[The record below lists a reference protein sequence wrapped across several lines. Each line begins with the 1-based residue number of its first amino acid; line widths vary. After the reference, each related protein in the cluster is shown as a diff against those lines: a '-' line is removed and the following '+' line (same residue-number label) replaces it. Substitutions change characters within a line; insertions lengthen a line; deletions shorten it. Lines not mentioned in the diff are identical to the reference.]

1 MTRKSSVPLRAVI
14 VRITIVS
21 FSVAALMG
29 VVALL
34 GGGDFGETEGK
45 VLLTTL
51 LVGVASVA
59 VLCCLATAGGSYRA
73 VGAVGAAV
81 VLVPLGTGL
90 AMIWGSGDE
99 DVPLWLARTFG
110 VGSIAAATL
119 AQASLL
125 LAIARRARPWVRRLL
140 GATLLLGVVLFVLAS
155 ALVLGAEP
163 GGVQLRVLGV
173 VAILDVLGTVV
184 VAALS
189 RFGTE
194 TTSEPASAL
203 MSISPALL
211 AEIDAFA
218 TRTGRSREQTVS
230 AALREYLAEQRV
242 GGRKHHT
249 G

>member
-1 MTRKSSVPLRAVI
+1 MI
-14 VRITIVS
+14 VRITILS

-34 GGGDFGETEGK
+34 SGGEFGEPEAK

-59 VLCCLATAGGSYRA
+59 VLCYLATAGQRFQP
-73 VGAVGAAV
+73 VGVAGGAT
-81 VLVPLGTGL
+81 VLVPFVTGL
-90 AMIWGSGDE
+90 VMIWGNVDE

-110 VGSIAAATL
+110 VGAIAAATL

-125 LAIARRARPWVRRLL
+125 LAIGWQGRPLVRRLL
-140 GATLLLGVVLFVLAS
+140 TGTLIFAIALAGLTS
-155 ALVLGAEP
+155 ALVLGTEP
-163 GGVQLRVLGV
+163 GGSYFRLLGV

-184 VAALS
+184 VAALA
-189 RFGTE
+189 RFGAE
-194 TTSEPASAL
+194 PTSAIARAGLAVPAD
-203 MSISPALL
+203 LL
-211 AEIDAFA
+211 SEVDAYA
-218 TRTGRSREQTVS
+218 AQAGLTREEAVA
-230 AALREYLAEQRV
+230 AALRSYLAEESL